1 MYEKLVPGRLFSHQ
15 VLQSNEM
22 DVPNGYDE
30 APFSGS
36 STSTLSTPLLNCES
50 YMSADNAHQAEN
62 SATTTETRLEQ
73 VPVDNSASASG
84 SGTNSS
90 SSRLLNVT
98 NMRDVKEQE
107 QVVTRMAVARQF
119 FIAHEYK
126 PPPQTQAER
135 FMATTTR
142 AQTVIL
148 HRHLNSTMRQTRRL
162 RRWTNSSNF
171 KKHFEFTAAHNEL
184 PIYVRLNTDTV
195 IEALTNCGTP
205 YRSQPDIPTSRWPVE
220 NLGYAVSSL
229 PQEVK
234 SGDRSI
240 LISVSSQVLSLARAM
255 EKIRQSVGWCR
266 GAA

>member
-1 MYEKLVPGRLFSHQ
+1 MAARFHYCKSRSEQFDWIPGFGHVLDAGTHRNSLILHAPRGTACNNFFGLFILMYEKLVPGRLFSHQ

-22 DVPNGYDE
+22 DVPRGYDE

-36 STSTLSTPLLNCES
+36 STSTLSTPLLNCEN

-135 FMATTTR
+135 FMAMTTR
-142 AQTVIL
+142 AHNVIL
-148 HRHLNSTMRQTRRL
+148 QRHLNSTMRQTRRL
-162 RRWTNSSNF
+162 RRGFNSSNF
-171 KKHFEFTAAHNEL
+171 KKAFL
-184 PIYVRLNTDTV
+184 SSLWPS
-195 IEALTNCGTP
+195 TNCHCT
-205 YRSQPDIPTSRWPVE
+205 YV
-220 NLGYAVSSL
+220 
-229 PQEVK
+229 
-234 SGDRSI
+234 
-240 LISVSSQVLSLARAM
+240 
-255 EKIRQSVGWCR
+255 
-266 GAA
+266 